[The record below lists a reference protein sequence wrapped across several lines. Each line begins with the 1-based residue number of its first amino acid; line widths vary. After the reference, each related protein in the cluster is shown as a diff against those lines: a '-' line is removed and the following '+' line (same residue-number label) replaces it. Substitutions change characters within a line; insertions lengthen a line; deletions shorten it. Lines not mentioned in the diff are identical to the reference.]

1 MFLLNF
7 FYILFSILL
16 FPFWLKYLFK
26 AEYRKIFKQRF
37 VPGPLAEGQ
46 RRIWI
51 HAVSVGEVKSL
62 KGLIHILTERYQR
75 QVVLSVTT
83 PSGFEFARTEMPDT
97 DIINAPFD
105 FSFIIR
111 RFIRAINPEII
122 ILNELELWPNW
133 ILAANR
139 NNIPMVVINGRI
151 SKNAFKSYRRFSFLF
166 NSIWK
171 KINLF
176 MVQTPYHKEKF
187 MDLNIPE
194 KKVKVC
200 GNIKADEAIQSLPL
214 LEKCKEIIETL
225 KIADNR
231 KKIVVVAS
239 SHAGDERI
247 LLPAIKKHHQRYLF
261 VLAPRH
267 MERIPEIK
275 ESLKRHQVSFKTWSE
290 CLQVNSHDHLLLLD
304 KMGYLF
310 NTLKIADLVFMWGTF
325 DQKVGGHNLYEPAAL
340 GKIILGGEYINNFPD
355 IGQQLKQDGVYH
367 VVPDSAALMKFL
379 DSFDTIN
386 FDAAAELAHRAVFT
400 RMGSVECILKQIQQ
414 LVKL

>member
-151 SKNAFKSYRRFSFLF
+151 SKNAFKSYRRFSFCLL
-166 NSIWK
+166 N
-171 KINLF
+171 N
-176 MVQTPYHKEKF
+176 MDKEVKAELVAIVF
-187 MDLNIPE
+187 LARNDVNIDGFLECVREHLREQSAYLTSYLIEKPLDEYLPTGLNI
-194 KKVKVC
+194 
-200 GNIKADEAIQSLPL
+200 
-214 LEKCKEIIETL
+214 
-225 KIADNR
+225 
-231 KKIVVVAS
+231 
-239 SHAGDERI
+239 
-247 LLPAIKKHHQRYLF
+247 IKKSK
-261 VLAPRH
+261 
-267 MERIPEIK
+267 M
-275 ESLKRHQVSFKTWSE
+275 
-290 CLQVNSHDHLLLLD
+290 LD
-304 KMGYLF
+304 
-310 NTLKIADLVFMWGTF
+310 
-325 DQKVGGHNLYEPAAL
+325 L
-340 GKIILGGEYINNFPD
+340 GL
-355 IGQQLKQDGVYH
+355 
-367 VVPDSAALMKFL
+367 
-379 DSFDTIN
+379 
-386 FDAAAELAHRAVFT
+386 
-400 RMGSVECILKQIQQ
+400 GSVPGNG
-414 LVKL
+414 